1 SEEAL
6 RARLEQGDRPG
17 GPGRAPAPPAP
28 PDARARQEGMLLEAL
43 LGDPA
48 LAERARAEWPPER
61 VRDAALRAA
70 MEKVLGICEGAGRP
84 ALTQLIEG
92 EPQGA
97 MAEVAERIL
106 DREQRELVVDFRA
119 LWEGAVQALEALERR
134 AKREEIKRALRDPGT
149 EADPERRREMLRSLH
164 RTC

>member
-1 SEEAL
+1 
-6 RARLEQGDRPG
+6 
-17 GPGRAPAPPAP
+17 
-28 PDARARQEGMLLEAL
+28 MLLEAL